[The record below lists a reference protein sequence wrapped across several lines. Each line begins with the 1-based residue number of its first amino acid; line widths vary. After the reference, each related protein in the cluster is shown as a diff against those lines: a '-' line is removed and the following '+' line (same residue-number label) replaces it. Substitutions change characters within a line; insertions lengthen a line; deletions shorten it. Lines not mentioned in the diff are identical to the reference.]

1 MGELALPL
9 LVGLIAVALL
19 FDFLN
24 GLHDAANSIATIVST
39 RVLRPQYAVAWAAFF
54 NFIAFLFF
62 GAHVAQTVGTGIV
75 AAQVV
80 DAQVVFGA
88 LMGAIVWNVVTW
100 LLGIPSSSSHALIGG
115 LLGAGIAKAG
125 LGVVVWHGVIK
136 TSVAIVL
143 SPLSGFVLALVLVL
157 IVSWIFVRFTPFAVD
172 STFRNLQFVSASLYS
187 LGHGGN
193 DAQKTMGIIAVLL
206 YSQGYIGGE
215 FYVPFWVMFA
225 CYMVMGLGTLTGGWR
240 IVRTMGSEDHPA
252 DPRAGILRRD
262 RRGDHFVHRH
272 LAGSS
277 GFDHPHHHR
286 LHHRGGRGA
295 PGLGG
300 TLEGDAQHRTR
311 VDHHDPG
318 VWRHCGIVLL
328 AGAAVRVRSAVG
340 RGSLCQPPV
349 EIEHGLQQ
357 HLRARPRIAPAR
369 KLGLVV
375 ADAVAARHED
385 HGGRRDA
392 RRRRR
397 RRGRHPT

>member
-39 RVLRPQYAVAWAAFF
+39 RVLRPQYAVVWAAFF

-75 AAQVV
+75 AAQVI

-125 LGVVVWHGVIK
+125 FGVVVWHGVIK

-143 SPLSGFVLALVLVL
+143 SPLTGFVLALVLVL

-225 CYMVMGLGTLTGGWR
+225 CYTVMGLGTLTGGWR
-240 IVRTMGSEDHPA
+240 IVRTMGSKITRLTPVQGFCAETGGA
-252 DPRAGILRRD
+252 ITLFTATWLGIPVSTTHTITGCIIGVGAARRVSAV
-262 RRGDHFVHRH
+262 RWKVTHN
-272 LAGSS
+272 
-277 GFDHPHHHR
+277 
-286 LHHRGGRGA
+286 
-295 PGLGG
+295 
-300 TLEGDAQHRTR
+300 
-311 VDHHDPG
+311 
-318 VWRHCGIVLL
+318 IVLAWIITIPATGAIAAAFYWL
-328 AGAAVRVRSAVG
+328 AR
-340 RGSLCQPPV
+340 L
-349 EIEHGLQQ
+349 
-357 HLRARPRIAPAR
+357 
-369 KLGLVV
+369 LG
-375 ADAVAARHED
+375 
-385 HGGRRDA
+385 
-392 RRRRR
+392 
-397 RRGRHPT
+397 